1 LEVSVPRRTADTLA
15 RWTRPLFF
23 LGHNPLTLVGA
34 VVTTSAAVT
43 MVGFWIVEATS
54 GAPVHPYAGIVLF
67 LVLPAIFLLGLVM
80 IPAGVWWRRRA
91 LRRRG
96 DLPKTYPRVHLGNV
110 VLRRTAAWVGGA
122 SLLNVVLLAIASYR
136 GVHYMD
142 STQFCGLA
150 CHSVMAPQ
158 YAAFVDSPHAR
169 VGCVQCHIGP
179 GASWFVRSKLSGARQ
194 LWAVN
199 AGSYSRPIPSPV
211 HELRP
216 ARETCEQCHWPRK
229 FHGDKLVVKTKF
241 EPDEAN
247 TRSVTVLML
256 RVGGQSGFRG
266 VGIHGRHL
274 GDHTRI
280 EYLSTPRRDRIARV
294 FLTDDTGRRVE
305 YATED
310 AGTQDGLERRAMDC
324 MDCHNRPTHA
334 FDLPERAVDRAL
346 AEGRISAGLPF
357 VRREAV
363 RLLRAP
369 YPDRETAAAAIVS
382 GLEAFYAQAYPAEH
396 AARGA
401 EVRKAAE
408 AVRDTYLRNVFPS
421 MKVGWGTYPNNIG
434 HEDFPGCFR
443 CHDDQHRS
451 ADGRVLAQDC
461 DACHAVLAMEE
472 SDPKILADLGL
483 K

>member
-1 LEVSVPRRTADTLA
+1 
-15 RWTRPLFF
+15 
-23 LGHNPLTLVGA
+23 
-34 VVTTSAAVT
+34 
-43 MVGFWIVEATS
+43 
-54 GAPVHPYAGIVLF
+54 
-67 LVLPAIFLLGLVM
+67 
-80 IPAGVWWRRRA
+80 
-91 LRRRG
+91 
-96 DLPKTYPRVHLGNV
+96 
-110 VLRRTAAWVGGA
+110 
-122 SLLNVVLLAIASYR
+122 
-136 GVHYMD
+136 
-142 STQFCGLA
+142 
-150 CHSVMAPQ
+150 
-158 YAAFVDSPHAR
+158 
-169 VGCVQCHIGP
+169 
-179 GASWFVRSKLSGARQ
+179 VR
-194 LWAVN
+194 
-199 AGSYSRPIPSPV
+199 
-211 HELRP
+211 ELRP